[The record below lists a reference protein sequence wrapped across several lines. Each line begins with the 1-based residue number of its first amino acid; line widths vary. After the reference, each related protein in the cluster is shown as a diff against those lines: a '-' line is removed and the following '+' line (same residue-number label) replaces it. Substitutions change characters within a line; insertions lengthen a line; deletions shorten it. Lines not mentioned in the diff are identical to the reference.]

1 MTELIESLSG
11 LSTLIIGACCAVHL
25 FAFLVLKFWSGRD
38 FRLITGTLDDF
49 TRDLRQRSV
58 LGTTG
63 HYSDQIEAFIADVN
77 EVLDDPSRQADR
89 EGLLQRMMILDEKRR
104 YLSSMFFETTYNICR
119 TMIEAYPL
127 AGVLGTILAIGTALQ
142 SGSGPDE
149 TSSVAMIV
157 GRFGDAIWSTF
168 AGLVSAILLMFINSV
183 LEPSFQRLSQN
194 REHVRDMIASS
205 KRALSLNSGE
215 PSA

>member
-1 MTELIESLSG
+1 MSELIANLSG

-25 FAFLVLKFWSGRD
+25 FAFLVLKFWSKRD

-58 LGTTG
+58 LGSTG
-63 HYSDQIEAFIADVN
+63 HFSDQIEAFIADVN
-77 EVLDDPSRQADR
+77 EVLDDPSRQTDR
-89 EGLLQRMMILDEKRR
+89 QGLLQRMKILDEKRR
-104 YLSSMFFETTYNICR
+104 YLSSMLFETTYNICR

-127 AGVLGTILAIGTALQ
+127 AGVLGTILAIGAALQ
-142 SGSGPDE
+142 AGPDPE
-149 TSSVAMIV
+149 TSSSVAMIV
-157 GRFGDAIWSTF
+157 DRFGNAIWSTF

-194 REHVRDMIASS
+194 REHVRDMVASS

-215 PSA
+215 TSA